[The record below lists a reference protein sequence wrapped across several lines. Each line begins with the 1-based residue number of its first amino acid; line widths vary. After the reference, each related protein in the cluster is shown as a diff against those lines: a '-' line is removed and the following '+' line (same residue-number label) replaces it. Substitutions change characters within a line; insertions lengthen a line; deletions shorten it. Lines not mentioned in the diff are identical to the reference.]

1 MYAGRPFLAAGG
13 GGIYAGGPFL
23 GAGGFYAGRPFL
35 GAGGGG
41 MYAGGPFL
49 GAAGPPGESKLR
61 LEVHVLEHWRSIG
74 GACLGGGGI

>member
-1 MYAGRPFLAAGG
+1 MVEEY
-13 GGIYAGGPFL
+13 YAGG
-23 GAGGFYAGRPFL
+23 PFL

-61 LEVHVLEHWRSIG
+61 SSIG